1 MVQLSYK
8 RAEPHGHGISDLTGW
23 ETLHGYR
30 QSFPTKADDASLAYA
45 YAYTIQRCKV
55 TESSF
60 PSEAVFDLQRVGPA
74 PTLLNSSERRRS
86 VPELN
91 IS

>member
-1 MVQLSYK
+1 MMVQLSYK

-45 YAYTIQRCKV
+45 YAYTIHRCKV
-55 TESSF
+55 TDI
-60 PSEAVFDLQRVGPA
+60 VF
-74 PTLLNSSERRRS
+74 SK
-86 VPELN
+86 
-91 IS
+91 